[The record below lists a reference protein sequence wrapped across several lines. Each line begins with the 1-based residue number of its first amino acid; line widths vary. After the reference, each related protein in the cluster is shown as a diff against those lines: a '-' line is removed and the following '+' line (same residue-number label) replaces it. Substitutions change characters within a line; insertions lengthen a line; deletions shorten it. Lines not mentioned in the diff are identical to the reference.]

1 MKVPD
6 NASAGKTDSTLS
18 GAGVTS
24 QINVGSIKPVGHR
37 TVEGS
42 RPGDHRAAKNGNDVT
57 AFAKESPGPR
67 DAKGQARTSKYNV
80 DSPADPIKGG
90 SGSAESE

>member
-1 MKVPD
+1 MSETTTGMNV
-6 NASAGKTDSTLS
+6 G
-18 GAGVTS
+18 S
-24 QINVGSIKPVGHR
+24 QVEVGSIKPVGHR

-42 RPGDHRAAKNGNDVT
+42 RPGDHRAAKNENDLT
-57 AFAKESPGPR
+57 AFAKNSPGPR
-67 DAKGQARTSKYNV
+67 EAKGQQPKSKFDV

>member
-1 MKVPD
+1 MSETTNGMTVP
-6 NASAGKTDSTLS
+6 
-18 GAGVTS
+18 S
-24 QINVGSIKPVGHR
+24 QITVGSIKPVGHR

-42 RPGDHRAAKNGNDVT
+42 RPGDHRAAKNENDVT
-57 AFAKESPGPR
+57 AFAKNSPGPR
-67 DAKGQARTSKYNV
+67 EAKGQARTSKYNV